1 MLKRHLLLKLQHM
14 RITGLLLQGIDA
26 FLSKRRFK
34 VEVALSNWM
43 QILSGV
49 AQGSVFG
56 PLLFIVYTADL
67 KKIIQ
72 SPFAMYADD
81 VKLYN
86 VSSNSNILT
95 QGLLAVSELRS
106 Y

>member
-1 MLKRHLLLKLQHM
+1 
-14 RITGLLLQGIDA
+14 
-26 FLSKRRFK
+26 
-34 VEVALSNWM
+34 M
-43 QILSGV
+43 QILSRV
-49 AQGSVFG
+49 PQGSVFG
-56 PLLFIVYTADL
+56 PLLFIVCTADL